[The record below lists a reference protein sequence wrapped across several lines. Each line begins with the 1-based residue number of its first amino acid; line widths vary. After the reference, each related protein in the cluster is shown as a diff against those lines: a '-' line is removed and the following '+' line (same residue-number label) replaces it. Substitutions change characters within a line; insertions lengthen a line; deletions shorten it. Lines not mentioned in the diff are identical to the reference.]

1 MGPKQNASQRQS
13 FPAYSFGLKRPAKKF
28 DLTPGMIV
36 LYSCTRFSSLLS
48 TVSCSFYVL
57 FLLLLFAV
65 GPQYNSITSV
75 GAQISSDKKSMPRF
89 VFGTEDRVTPKSLR
103 QDSKRSPGPKYHPT
117 MVSIGGTGARSMVS
131 HKPTAPS
138 FGFGS
143 STRTREPNPY
153 VTTPGPG
160 ERCCCNALT
169 SAVCAECATMC
180 RNTHYYLMSSFCIPY
195 VIKCPAYFVL
205 CIFIFAAGAYMHAYS
220 VGKQA
225 HSHQPS
231 RPSAK
236 VLQCGLHAW
245 SFAIYTSRNS
255 SCEQMQTRSH
265 VRKMCAC
272 VRCFR
277 LQFGTEKRDRR
288 RVRQIPAPVGNR
300 HSAIGKQSMSARS
313 TAPSFSFG
321 GR

>member
-28 DLTPGMIV
+28 DLTP
-36 LYSCTRFSSLLS
+36 
-48 TVSCSFYVL
+48 
-57 FLLLLFAV
+57 

-160 ERCCCNALT
+160 
-169 SAVCAECATMC
+169 
-180 RNTHYYLMSSFCIPY
+180 
-195 VIKCPAYFVL
+195 
-205 CIFIFAAGAYMHAYS
+205 AYMHAY
-220 VGKQA
+220 
-225 HSHQPS
+225 
-231 RPSAK
+231 
-236 VLQCGLHAW
+236 
-245 SFAIYTSRNS
+245 
-255 SCEQMQTRSH
+255 
-265 VRKMCAC
+265 
-272 VRCFR
+272 
-277 LQFGTEKRDRR
+277 
-288 RVRQIPAPVGNR
+288 
-300 HSAIGKQSMSARS
+300 
-313 TAPSFSFG
+313 
-321 GR
+321 